1 MSAGF
6 RKSRPRERDGGRLGA
21 TASSFASS
29 PFTQAQILHLMKAEF
44 ARARRYGFPL
54 ACMLLQVDRLQS
66 LVDLHGLELRDTVQR
81 ELGELVA
88 QKTRDA
94 DHLGLL
100 SEDRYLLLLPHTSE
114 EAAVLVA
121 ERIRRAFSELEIE
134 AHGNLL
140 ALTLSVGVA
149 ACEDQETLFF
159 DTLLSQA
166 ELALEQAA
174 EAGGDQV
181 VVFRRSGTA
190 ESE

>member
-6 RKSRPRERDGGRLGA
+6 RKFRAGGRGAGRLDA
-21 TASSFASS
+21 TASSFAAS

-54 ACMLLQVDRLQS
+54 SCILLQVDRLPS
-66 LVDLHGLELRDTVQR
+66 LVDLHGLELRETVQR
-81 ELGELVA
+81 ELGELVRR
-88 QKTRDA
+88 KTRDA

-100 SEDRYLLLLPHTSE
+100 SEDRYLLLLPHTPE
-114 EAAVLVA
+114 KAAVAVA
-121 ERIRRAFSELEIE
+121 ERIRRSFSEVEIE

-140 ALTLSVGVA
+140 ALTLSAGVA

-181 VVFRRSGTA
+181 VVFRKAGAA
-190 ESE
+190 ENE